1 MAVHRP
7 AGPTCA
13 WSVNEIDLAL
23 RNPNDGPLQAAIVA
37 ALESGEM
44 DRQSVGEL
52 LETEGPPV
60 VAADDRSALRQI
72 GTRDTRRCG
81 VARRIYLDSPA
92 VIDRV

>member
-13 WSVNEIDLAL
+13 LSVNEIDLAL

-37 ALESGEM
+37 LESGEM
-44 DRQSVGEL
+44 DRQSVAEL

-60 VAADDRSALRQI
+60 VAADDRSALSRL
-72 GTRDTRRCG
+72 
-81 VARRIYLDSPA
+81 VPA
-92 VIDRV
+92 IHAAAEWLVVSTWIHQR